1 MMHPDQLTVTTGVVT
16 ALVAEQFPG
25 WAGLPVREVRSQGTD
40 NALFRLG
47 DRLAAGSRSG
57 LTTRPG
63 RSGGSSCPTM
73 AFVGRRTL
81 DRLLQASGDRPGA

>member
-47 DRLAAGSRSG
+47 DRLAARFP
-57 LTTRPG
+57 LRPDDPA
-63 RSGGSSCPTM
+63 RTLRWLELPTM